1 MAQTNSEYATLISY
15 IDPNESSNAISIL
28 LDTVQDQSV
37 TETSTITEHPTVD
50 GTPIADHMYRN
61 ARTITIAG
69 TFALNG
75 KKTYVVDK
83 AGRSLQRV
91 EQMFRDIKD
100 KAIICAI
107 TRIKVADNQ
116 HVPQF
121 SVYQNM
127 VLQSIT
133 WTEKI
138 NSLDYNFTFQEV
150 LLADIQEAEVDP
162 DDEFLADID
171 FADSSNFSDTL
182 LDWDAVDKEVIEALR
197 SFDLITDDFIETL
210 GALSVSSLIGL
221 GVAATIALVV
231 THVITLTLTTV
242 VGIAVAVIAAFAIG
256 ILAIVKLIKKMSY
269 KIKAF
274 KTYSSAA
281 KTNKEIARFCEF
293 YESVH
298 NKIRE
303 LDGVIK
309 VYHVQEN
316 KAQEAIVTIDG
327 SYYIFEFDKNNIT
340 SGSSLPAYSLI
351 VCDIDDNVIV
361 NTDISCAKSSYTDCT
376 ANNYLFMTSSSYVY
390 LICQD
395 GLDKTDLTN
404 YFICVSQINP
414 EDFANALTQIIQEAI
429 KY

>member
-1 MAQTNSEYATLISY
+1 MAQTNAEYATLISY
-15 IDPNESSNAISIL
+15 IDPNDSSNVVSIL
-28 LDTVQDQSV
+28 LDTVQDQTVNES
-37 TETSTITEHPTVD
+37 STVTEHPTVD

-61 ARTITIAG
+61 VRTIGIQG
-69 TFALNG
+69 TFSLNG

-83 AGRSLQRV
+83 AGKSLQRV

-100 KAIICAI
+100 KAILCTI
-107 TRIKVADNQ
+107 TRIKVVDSQ

-138 NSLDYNFTFQEV
+138 NSLGYSFNFQEV
-150 LLADIQEAEVDP
+150 LLADIQEAEVEP

-182 LDWDAVDKEVIEALR
+182 LDWDEVDKEVLDALQEY
-197 SFDLITDDFIETL
+197 DLIEQAFLEYMGSMAVASII
-210 GALSVSSLIGL
+210 AL
-221 GVAATIALVV
+221 GVAATIAAAVV
-231 THVITLTLTTV
+231 GVITLTLTSIIAIA
-242 VGIAVAVIAAFAIG
+242 IAVVAVFVIG
-256 ILAIVKLIKKMSY
+256 IIALIKLINKSKY

-274 KTYSSAA
+274 KYYKDAT
-281 KTNKEIARFCEF
+281 KMDKEMRRFCEF

-298 NKIRE
+298 DKIRE

-327 SYYIFEFDKNNIT
+327 SYYIFEFDKNNIN
-340 SGSSLPAYSLI
+340 SGSNQPAYSLT
-351 VCDIDDNVIV
+351 VCDIDDKVIKS
-361 NTDISCAKSSYTDCT
+361 TDISCAKSSYTDCT
-376 ANNYLFMTSSSYVY
+376 ASNYLFTTDSSYVY
-390 LICQD
+390 LICSN
-395 GLDKTDLTN
+395 GTDKTNLTN

-414 EDFANALTQIIQEAI
+414 EDFSDAITQIIQEAI